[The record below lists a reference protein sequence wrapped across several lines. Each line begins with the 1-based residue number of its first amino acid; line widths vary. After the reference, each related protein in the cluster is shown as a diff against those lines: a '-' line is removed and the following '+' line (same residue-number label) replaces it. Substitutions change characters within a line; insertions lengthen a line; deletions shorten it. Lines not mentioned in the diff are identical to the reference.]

1 MVTKAKTSKKSASK
15 KVEETREDITSLKTV
30 RIVLDVPSN
39 SLERLK
45 MLCHLMGDT
54 QSSVVTTAIDNYVAD
69 KKELIEQFIELR
81 AKVTK

>member
-1 MVTKAKTSKKSASK
+1 
-15 KVEETREDITSLKTV
+15 
-30 RIVLDVPSN
+30 
-39 SLERLK
+39 
-45 MLCHLMGDT
+45 MGDT